1 MQIILIPNQNQ
12 SFLKEIVIL
21 KRQSFH
27 PLAAAAAAACSGL
40 SESTDNGIRA
50 YGLGL
55 SRICLLSVSITG
67 QQANRLQVAES
78 RQQVTVI
85 DTLPLP

>member
-27 PLAAAAAAACSGL
+27 PLAAAAACSGL

>member
-27 PLAAAAAAACSGL
+27 PLAAAACSGL

>member
-12 SFLKEIVIL
+12 SAFKEIVIL

-27 PLAAAAAAACSGL
+27 PLAAAATACSGL